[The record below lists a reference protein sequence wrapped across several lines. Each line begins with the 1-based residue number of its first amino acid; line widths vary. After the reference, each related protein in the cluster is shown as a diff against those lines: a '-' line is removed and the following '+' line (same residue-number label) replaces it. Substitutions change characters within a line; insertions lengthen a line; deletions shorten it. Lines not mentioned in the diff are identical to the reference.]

1 MKQIGACRAP
11 VPVAVRFGG
20 GEAAL
25 ILRVGGG
32 ESGSRGRGIG
42 LGPEGV
48 VVSGGLM
55 GDGGRVEGGGGSE
68 GSGG

>member
-1 MKQIGACRAP
+1 MP
-11 VPVAVRFGG
+11 VKFGG

-42 LGPEGV
+42 LGPVV
-48 VVSGGLM
+48 VVSGGLV
-55 GDGGRVEGGGGSE
+55 GDGGRADGGRAEGGGGSE

>member
-1 MKQIGACRAP
+1 MP
-11 VPVAVRFGG
+11 VRFGG

-48 VVSGGLM
+48 AVNGGLVGAEE
-55 GDGGRVEGGGGSE
+55 GDGGRAEGGGGSD

>member
-1 MKQIGACRAP
+1 MP
-11 VPVAVRFGG
+11 VRFGG

-32 ESGSRGRGIG
+32 ESGSRGRREIG
-42 LGPEGV
+42 LGPEA

-55 GDGGRVEGGGGSE
+55 GDGGRAEGGGGGE

>member
-1 MKQIGACRAP
+1 MP
-11 VPVAVRFGG
+11 VRFGG

-48 VVSGGLM
+48 VVVSGGLM
-55 GDGGRVEGGGGSE
+55 GDGGRAEGGGGSE